1 MNLVET
7 PLLPLPREVEA
18 ATADWHLP
26 LWLADVQLL
35 IKPRISVMVLLTV
48 AAGFIVSASSP
59 IPWLLLFH
67 TLVGTTGVAC
77 AASILNQV
85 LERRTDA
92 LMQRTRERPIAA
104 GRLGAGTAT
113 RLGLVL
119 GGLGLRYLAAT
130 TNLLTVAVAGA
141 TLAIY
146 VLVYTPLK
154 TQTAWNTEV
163 GAVPG
168 ALPPLIGA
176 AAAAHTLTE
185 GALAL
190 FAIIFLWQFP
200 HFWAIAWMYRED
212 YARGGLVMLPHADQ
226 AGGGLTGR
234 LMFKTSL
241 WLILASLVPTMEG
254 AAGWIYLATALLA
267 GVGFAA
273 STVVFWLRPTVDH
286 ARLVLRLSLVYLPTV
301 LLLMLLDGPLRW
313 RL

>member
-1 MNLVET
+1 
-7 PLLPLPREVEA
+7 
-18 ATADWHLP
+18 
-26 LWLADVQLL
+26 
-35 IKPRISVMVLLTV
+35 VLLTV

-59 IPWLLLFH
+59 IPWLLLMH
-67 TLVGTTGVAC
+67 TLIGTAGVAC

-85 LERRTDA
+85 VERRTDA
-92 LMQRTRERPIAA
+92 LMVRTRERPIAA
-104 GRLGAGTAT
+104 GRLGAGAAT
-113 RLGLVL
+113 RLGLAL
-119 GGLGLRYLAAT
+119 GVTGLLYLAVT

-146 VLVYTPLK
+146 VLIYTPLK
-154 TQTAWNTEV
+154 TRTAWNTVV

-176 AAAAHTLTE
+176 AAAAQTLTE

-200 HFWAIAWMYRED
+200 HFWAIAWIYRDD
-212 YARGGLVMLPHADQ
+212 YARGGLVMLPHADG

-234 LMFKTSL
+234 LMFKTTL
-241 WLILASLVPTMEG
+241 WLTLASLLPTMVG
-254 AAGWIYLATALLA
+254 AAGWIYLVTALLA
-267 GVGFAA
+267 GVGFTAA
-273 STVVFWLRPTVDH
+273 TLVFWLRPTLEQ
-286 ARLVLRLSLVYLPTV
+286 ARFVLRLSLVYLPTV